1 MAGIT
6 VTLTLDQEQ
15 RLHFFAHLMTYLFC
29 RTLPCFVS
37 PPEISIDLVQAVG
50 SRLLHLHAD
59 VREVVTI
66 ALTPE
71 EGQAVKNLL
80 VVLEAQ
86 YEQWPELPESAV
98 ALKHLHAC
106 RLLLQEAEQQ
116 ARKNMERGE

>member
-29 RTLPCFVS
+29 RTLPCFDS
-37 PPEISIDLVQAVG
+37 PPEISIDLVQEVG
-50 SRLLHLHAD
+50 SRFLHLHAD
-59 VREVVTI
+59 AREVVTF

-71 EGQAVKNLL
+71 EGQAVKDLL

-86 YEQWPELPESAV
+86 YEQWPKLPESVV

-106 RLLLQEAEQQ
+106 HLLLQEAEEQ
-116 ARKNMERGE
+116 ARKNTERG